1 MKSHP
6 ENHSSWWEK
15 CLEWKWTHRGASTE
29 WNVSSW
35 TREGERGEAK
45 MKELWGNSAK
55 EDTYKSWKR
64 SRQIVGRMGDV
75 ISDNLPLL
83 LGGDWGGVVGEWKV
97 FWTRNEEGMDLKLE
111 LLDHQDKVGIFSSE
125 NSLSSSGAWI
135 LRIQEGRCR
144 LAWTG
149 AERGRKG
156 GECYRH
162 VEGITSLVLEESS
175 KMANNSRGR
184 SADGASS
191 R

>member
-111 LLDHQDKVGIFSSE
+111 LLDHQYIFIRKFVFLKWCL
-125 NSLSSSGAWI
+125 NFANP
-135 LRIQEGRCR
+135 GR
-144 LAWTG
+144 AMPTG
-149 AERGRKG
+149 QDRGRKREEG
-156 GECYRH
+156 RGMLQTCRGDNFPGPRGE
-162 VEGITSLVLEESS
+162 L
-175 KMANNSRGR
+175 
-184 SADGASS
+184 
-191 R
+191 